1 MNSNECRLVQ
11 CYQHSFFRMLCCIGD
26 PKKVENEV
34 QGATEGVEGN
44 PWLNVDLND
53 KFIMGDSFSL
63 HGYKK
68 GWSNAITHIATTLA
82 NKTLV
87 NILC

>member
-1 MNSNECRLVQ
+1 M
-11 CYQHSFFRMLCCIGD
+11 SFISHHTILSAMKALEAYF
-26 PKKVENEV
+26 KSHAFTK
-34 QGATEGVEGN
+34 GN

-53 KFIMGDSFSL
+53 KFIMGDSLSL

-82 NKTLV
+82 NKALV